1 MTSKSDRERTGALTR
16 REWVTLMAGGALA
29 ALAVPL
35 RGAAASE
42 SPPRMTVYKSPT
54 CGCCKAW
61 VERVKSAGFAVTV
74 KDMPDVEPTKR
85 TMRVPEKLWSCHTA
99 IVGGYTLE
107 GHVPPDL
114 VLKLLRERP
123 KAAGLAVP
131 GMPAGSPGMEV
142 GGMKDPYDVVL
153 FLSDGRSRVFAKR

>member
-1 MTSKSDRERTGALTR
+1 MLMISRRTFVIQATGLGVAL
-16 REWVTLMAGGALA
+16 AGGSRLR
-29 ALAVPL
+29 AVTSD
-35 RGAAASE
+35 A
-42 SPPRMTVYKSPT
+42 PPSLTVYKSPT

-123 KAAGLAVP
+123 KAAGLAVA

-153 FLSDGRSRVFAKR
+153 FQSDGRSRVYAKR